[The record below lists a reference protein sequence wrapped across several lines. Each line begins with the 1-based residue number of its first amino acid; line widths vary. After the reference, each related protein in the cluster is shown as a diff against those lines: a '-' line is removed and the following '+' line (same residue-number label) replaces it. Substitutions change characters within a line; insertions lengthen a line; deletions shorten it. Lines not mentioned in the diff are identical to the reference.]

1 MNTEFSMA
9 ERQFTLIRYPE
20 KHQHKSLQ
28 AWDSADELL
37 IEHVEAHLEALAASR
52 NEARNEAQDENQTE
66 TSSTLGPILIFN
78 DDFGTLGCWF
88 TQYNPIWISDSYISL
103 RSLQENLR
111 RNHLKPVIDE
121 AGALTSPVTS
131 LTSVESLTFMPES
144 APSVIMLKVPRTLA
158 LLEQQLIDIKRYA
171 APGTHIVAAG
181 KIKAVTKSVSA
192 LFEKIIG
199 PAKTSLAKKKSRLVF
214 STLDES
220 ISSIPSPYPETWE
233 CKGATGQT
241 FVLKNHA
248 NVFSRQSLDI
258 GARLMLEHMT
268 VSANETVV
276 DLGCGNGILGLNA
289 LALAGDCKVIFID
302 ESFMAVESARLN
314 VLENFPEK
322 IDQCEFIASNCLE
335 SLLEQQQ
342 SPWVTKILCNPP
354 FHQQNAITDH
364 IAWQMFNDSKHA
376 LVKGGQLV
384 VVGNRHLEHHVKLKR
399 MFGGSDVLASDKKF
413 VILGTAKR

>member
-192 LFEKIIG
+192 LFEKL
-199 PAKTSLAKKKSRLVF
+199 SL
-214 STLDES
+214 
-220 ISSIPSPYPETWE
+220 I
-233 CKGATGQT
+233 
-241 FVLKNHA
+241 
-248 NVFSRQSLDI
+248 
-258 GARLMLEHMT
+258 
-268 VSANETVV
+268 
-276 DLGCGNGILGLNA
+276 
-289 LALAGDCKVIFID
+289 
-302 ESFMAVESARLN
+302 
-314 VLENFPEK
+314 
-322 IDQCEFIASNCLE
+322 
-335 SLLEQQQ
+335 
-342 SPWVTKILCNPP
+342 
-354 FHQQNAITDH
+354 H
-364 IAWQMFNDSKHA
+364 I
-376 LVKGGQLV
+376 
-384 VVGNRHLEHHVKLKR
+384 
-399 MFGGSDVLASDKKF
+399 
-413 VILGTAKR
+413 

>member
-37 IEHVEAHLEALAASR
+37 IEHVEAHLEALV
-52 NEARNEAQDENQTE
+52 ETQTE

-103 RSLQENLR
+103 RSLQENLG
-111 RNHLKPVIDE
+111 RNHLKSVIDE

-131 LTSVESLTFMPES
+131 LTSVESLTFMPEK

-199 PAKTSLAKKKSRLVF
+199 PAKTSLAKKNRDWFLVP
-214 STLDES
+214 LMKK
-220 ISSIPSPYPETWE
+220 ISPIPSPYPETWE

-276 DLGCGNGILGLNA
+276 DLGCGNGILGVNA

-314 VLENFPEK
+314 VLENFPDK

-335 SLLEQQQ
+335 SLLEKQQ

-354 FHQQNAITDH
+354 FPSTKCHYRPYCMAN
-364 IAWQMFNDSKHA
+364 
-376 LVKGGQLV
+376 V
-384 VVGNRHLEHHVKLKR
+384 
-399 MFGGSDVLASDKKF
+399 
-413 VILGTAKR
+413 